1 MNNLLAEMYKGL
13 QPFLDDTGYKPKT
26 TFWGDFSIAEYCGGE
41 KAVKDTFNRAFNE
54 WKGNAE
60 YLTELVMI
68 LNWKIWYWNESNES
82 LARLYNDLW
91 EQADEWALK
100 NLKGDDKSYFLRT
113 TD

>member
-1 MNNLLAEMYKGL
+1 MSSVLDEMYKGL
-13 QPFLDDTGYKPKT
+13 QPFLEMSGYEPKT
-26 TFWGDFSIAEYCGGE
+26 TFWGDFSIADMFGE

-54 WKGNAE
+54 WQSNVE
-60 YLTELVMI
+60 YLTELVMV
-68 LNWKIWYWNESNES
+68 LNWKIWYHHENGHES

-91 EQADEWALK
+91 EQADQWALE